1 MGKIVDK
8 HSGERIRLPVSNE
21 TAVMMQPEWRFEST
35 MSEVSE
41 VQVRIYCLMVTY
53 VLIPLSSAIRFST
66 SGSTQH

>member
-41 VQVRIYCLMVTY
+41 VQI
-53 VLIPLSSAIRFST
+53 
-66 SGSTQH
+66 

>member
-41 VQVRIYCLMVTY
+41 ADLTCSYPSVAYTNTPPALQ
-53 VLIPLSSAIRFST
+53 
-66 SGSTQH
+66 